1 MTLALPAGGVGA
13 SAQQHYQIQSQY
25 TLPSR
30 GAVSEQP
37 SV

>member
-25 TLPSR
+25 ALQSR
-30 GAVSEQP
+30 GTVSEQP